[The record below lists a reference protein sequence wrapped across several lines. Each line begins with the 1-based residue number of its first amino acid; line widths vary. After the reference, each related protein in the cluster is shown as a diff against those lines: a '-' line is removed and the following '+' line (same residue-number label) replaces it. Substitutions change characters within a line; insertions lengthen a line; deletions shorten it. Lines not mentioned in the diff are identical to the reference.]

1 MGSSLRISTHGTIS
15 SRCKTFIRL
24 RQMSHYGGVSLRFQ
38 LVCQGYGL
46 VSIKVLRL
54 SV

>member
-1 MGSSLRISTHGTIS
+1 MGIYLRISTHGAIS

-24 RQMSHYGGVSLRFQ
+24 WQMSHYGGVSLRFQ